1 MRKFLIFFIGIYQK
15 TLSPDHGVLR
25 FMFPFGI
32 CRYTPTCSE
41 YAKEAVHVHGP
52 LKGIM
57 LFVKRILRCH
67 PFNEGGY
74 DPVPDLFA
82 KLKTRQNS

>member
-25 FMFPFGI
+25 FMFPFGV

-41 YAKEAVHVHGP
+41 YAKEAVHVHGSFGG
-52 LKGIM
+52 LA
-57 LFVKRILRCH
+57 LALKRILRCH

-74 DPVPDLFA
+74 DPVPNLST
-82 KLKTRQNS
+82 KLKAK